1 MASLKKAETVETVPV
16 AVKQDLDNDADL
28 SGNESLGFVE
38 EEIPDQMDV
47 IESPQK
53 GTENNRKLLESSQN
67 AFKEEALDESDQF
80 VIGLLN

>member
-1 MASLKKAETVETVPV
+1 MASLKKAETVEPVPV